1 MKVKRKDNS
10 KRQDKTD
17 RSIFG
22 DIQIIFTN
30 SEACNETIVFKQQTD
45 RSLFLL
51 TDTV

>member
-10 KRQDKTD
+10 KRQVTD